1 MRDNGECGRTE
12 SAGERRVRENGECG
26 RTESAGER
34 RVRDNGECGRTESAG
49 ERRVRENGERT
60 DSVGEHSTEELLEN
74 LQEGI
79 VLV

>member
-1 MRDNGECGRTE
+1 M
-12 SAGERRVRENGECG
+12 RENGECG

-34 RVRDNGECGRTESAG
+34 SVWENGECAESAG